1 MKATSKKMMEVSKQ
15 VVSAKVAEASEENNK
30 DAAALH
36 RRLEMLGILP
46 IIEVENKVE
55 KPISSFSLGN
65 DSYLDDLL
73 NEK

>member
-30 DAAALH
+30 DAAVLH